1 MAARVLYQFP
11 ISHYCEKTRWHLD
24 AKRLDYEVKDLF
36 PGVHVVV
43 NRRLVGRQTVPVL
56 VDAGRA
62 IGDSTAIALYLE
74 ERYGGP
80 SLLPSLPEARARVL
94 DLEGYFDKTLGPD
107 VRRWIYGQ
115 ALRTPGLVPALFFG
129 GYGPRLQAIGR
140 RLGFIL
146 SASIRRMYRID
157 DASIAQSS
165 ERIDRAA
172 TLLEET
178 VGGDPGRYLVGD
190 ALTLADVT
198 AASLLGPLVGPPGSP
213 WAELDQPFPLFDAR
227 REEMRQ
233 RVAGR
238 WVLERY
244 ARDRPAPP

>member
-1 MAARVLYQFP
+1 MSTRVLYQFP

-24 AKRLDYEVKDLF
+24 AKGLDYDVKDLF
-36 PGVHVVV
+36 PGVHMVV
-43 NRRLVGRQTVPVL
+43 NWRLVGKKTVPVL
-56 VDAGRA
+56 VDDGRA

-74 ERYGGP
+74 ERYP
-80 SLLPSLPEARARVL
+80 EPPLLPSTPAVRARVL
-94 DLEGYFDKTLGPD
+94 GLEDYFDTTLGPA

-115 ALRTPGLVPALFFG
+115 ALQTPGLVPALFFG
-129 GYGPRLQAIGR
+129 GYGPRLQAIGQ

-157 DASIAQSS
+157 AASIAASS

-172 TLLEET
+172 TALEEA
-178 VGGDPGRYLVGD
+178 VDGDPGRYLVGD

-213 WAELDQPFPLFDAR
+213 WAELDRPIPGFDAR

-233 RVAGR
+233 RVAGK
-238 WVLERY
+238 WVIERY